1 MAHCLVKHKERFT
14 CNNNKITT
22 EKSGIFKF
30 QMTMAMMMMMM
41 ATTTMAM
48 VMHGASR
55 TISNLQGLTH
65 FMDVSVAHLVKES
78 QNMAV

>member
-1 MAHCLVKHKERFT
+1 
-14 CNNNKITT
+14 
-22 EKSGIFKF
+22 
-30 QMTMAMMMMMM
+30 MTMAMMMMMM